1 MNINLCMGCMRE
13 LEGEGPCP
21 HCEFD
26 ENKYEPAPHHLPL
39 RTILNGKYLAGKV
52 LGEGG
57 FGITYLGWDLKLE
70 VKLAIKEYYPNG
82 FVVRNASRSV
92 TLLSGQNPEFFQR
105 GRDKFVDEAKRL
117 GKFWGLP
124 GIVSVKDYFQ
134 ENRTAYI
141 VMEFIE
147 GKTLKEVLTES
158 GGRMDVE
165 TVLAMMKPVMESL
178 EVVHREGLIHRDISP
193 DNIMIDDR
201 GKVKLLDFGA
211 ARDFLAEGERS
222 LSVVL
227 KPGYAPEE
235 QYRSHGKQGPW
246 TDIYGLCATI
256 YRAVTGEVPAESLDR
271 VAGEKLK
278 RPSEYGINM
287 GKARED
293 TLMKGLEVYQKDRQ
307 QTVTELMKEMYVAP
321 PGPDPGPTPIPGP
334 VPPCEQ
340 TLLQKLL
347 KNKKIVAGAAAV
359 FVLFIGVA
367 AYNGGKSK
375 SESIEPENV
384 LADGGSLLHDG
395 ADSKGGLET
404 FVETEYRQQTETEY
418 IQQTEGEKEPEVES
432 WTDEE
437 GNEYTGIRQNGTI
450 QGEGICKYKDGRTYE
465 GEFSNGFPHGKGVYT
480 GSDGTKVIGISVN
493 GLVTEVTKIEFSN
506 GNRFE
511 GSWNG
516 DLDGDGTMYYGTGE
530 RYEGHWKN
538 GEKDGDGIY
547 YDKDGES
554 SKQTWSEGTLVTDE
568 KEEMKKKEEE
578 TEKDL
583 LSQDYILPNS
593 DSEYLDKSDIKGL
606 SIKEI
611 NYAKNEIF
619 ARHGRKFKSRELQ
632 TYFNSKDWY
641 LGTIDPD
648 EFDNNCGSLLNK
660 YEKKNSELLKEKEFS
675 MESGGYKL
683 DQ

>member
-1 MNINLCMGCMRE
+1 
-13 LEGEGPCP
+13 
-21 HCEFD
+21 
-26 ENKYEPAPHHLPL
+26 
-39 RTILNGKYLAGKV
+39 
-52 LGEGG
+52 
-57 FGITYLGWDLKLE
+57 
-70 VKLAIKEYYPNG
+70 
-82 FVVRNASRSV
+82 
-92 TLLSGQNPEFFQR
+92 
-105 GRDKFVDEAKRL
+105 
-117 GKFWGLP
+117 
-124 GIVSVKDYFQ
+124 
-134 ENRTAYI
+134 
-141 VMEFIE
+141 
-147 GKTLKEVLTES
+147 
-158 GGRMDVE
+158 
-165 TVLAMMKPVMESL
+165 
-178 EVVHREGLIHRDISP
+178 
-193 DNIMIDDR
+193 
-201 GKVKLLDFGA
+201 
-211 ARDFLAEGERS
+211 
-222 LSVVL
+222 
-227 KPGYAPEE
+227 
-235 QYRSHGKQGPW
+235 
-246 TDIYGLCATI
+246 
-256 YRAVTGEVPAESLDR
+256 RAVTGEVPAESLDR

-307 QTVTELMKEMYVAP
+307 QTVTELKKEMYVAP
-321 PGPDPGPTPIPGP
+321 PGPAPGPTPIPGP

-418 IQQTEGEKEPEVES
+418 IQQTEGEKKPEVES

-480 GSDGTKVIGISVN
+480 GSDGTKVVGISVN

-516 DLDGDGTMYYGTGE
+516 DLDGDGTMYYVTGE
-530 RYEGHWKN
+530 RYEGYWKN

-660 YEKKNSELLKEKEFS
+660 YEKKNSELLREKEFS

>member
-13 LEGEGPCP
+13 KKGNGPCP
-21 HCEFD
+21 HCGFD

-57 FGITYLGWDLKLE
+57 FGITYLGWDLNLE

-82 FVVRNASRSV
+82 FVVRDASRSV

-147 GKTLKEVLTES
+147 RKTLKEVLTES

-178 EVVHREGLIHRDISP
+178 EVVHREGLIHRDINP
-193 DNIMIDDR
+193 DNIMVDDK
-201 GKVKLLDFGA
+201 GKAKLLDFGA
-211 ARDFLAEGERS
+211 ARDLWKDVEHPY
-222 LSVVL
+222 SVAV
-227 KPGYAPEE
+227 KPYAPEE

-307 QTVTELMKEMYVAP
+307 QTVTELKKEMYVAP
-321 PGPDPGPTPIPGP
+321 PGPAPGPTPIPGP

-418 IQQTEGEKEPEVES
+418 IQQTEGEKKPEVES

-480 GSDGTKVIGISVN
+480 GSDGTKVVGISVN

-516 DLDGDGTMYYGTGE
+516 DLDGDGTMYYVTGE
-530 RYEGHWKN
+530 RYEGYWKN

-660 YEKKNSELLKEKEFS
+660 YEKKNSELLREKEFS